1 MASPPGISGCPAWSM
16 ARAWSWLARVLMA
29 ARFPRIWVRVLSL
42 SLTASSPLGLGVI
55 LWGAGR
61 VGRVAVGVC
70 VVGVLFVAQIGFS
83 GFGGAGELGADRG
96 DLGLQVGAVSG
107 PCAGGRRPRGG
118 ATVAEAAGQPLAAE
132 IARLV
137 DSWQA
142 RCRAARGGVGG
153 PPAGRGRVADRGWG
167 VEARVARG
175 PDHGGGNFPGFE
187 VVHFAERGEYPG
199 GIPAGRAGWSGGDGD
214 DCDCF
219 GGGFVDGH

>member
-1 MASPPGISGCPAWSM
+1 M
-16 ARAWSWLARVLMA
+16 
-29 ARFPRIWVRVLSL
+29 
-42 SLTASSPLGLGVI
+42 
-55 LWGAGR
+55 
-61 VGRVAVGVC
+61 GVC

-137 DSWQA
+137 DSWRA
-142 RCRAARGGVGG
+142 RRRTARVGTG
-153 PPAGRGRVADRGWG
+153 WSPAGRGKVPDRGWG

-187 VVHFAERGEYPG
+187 VAHFAERSEYPG
-199 GIPAGRAGWSGGDGD
+199 GITKPRESDLSDEQDPDHTNPHGDPANAPSPPKN
-214 DCDCF
+214 
-219 GGGFVDGH
+219 HA